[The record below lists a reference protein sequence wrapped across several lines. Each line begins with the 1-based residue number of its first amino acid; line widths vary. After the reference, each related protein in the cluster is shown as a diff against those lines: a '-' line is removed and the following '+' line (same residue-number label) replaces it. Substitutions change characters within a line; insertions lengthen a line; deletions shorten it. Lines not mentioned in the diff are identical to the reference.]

1 MIVVVLVLAWAVVE
15 ATMAIAG
22 AAHAGR
28 KRRSLFLRR
37 IDWQN

>member
-15 ATMAIAG
+15 AAMAIAG
-22 AAHAGR
+22 AARQGPR
-28 KRRSLFLRR
+28 RRSLFLRR